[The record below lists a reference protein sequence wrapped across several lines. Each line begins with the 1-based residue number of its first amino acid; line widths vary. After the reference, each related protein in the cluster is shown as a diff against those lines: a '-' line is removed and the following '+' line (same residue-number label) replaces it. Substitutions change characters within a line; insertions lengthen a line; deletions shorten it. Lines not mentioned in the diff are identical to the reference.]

1 MRFTLLHIIFFLLLF
16 SSGFGAA
23 DVFNINFTQSEK
35 TIDANPDD
43 WDASGFNE
51 FSNTNQKGSLQN
63 KVKFQFAWDEQ
74 NFYGIF
80 IVFDKQIIKIV
91 KGMDNPDLF
100 LNDAMELY
108 LDTKNDDEKNRM
120 DLNDYQ
126 FIFDALGDFTI
137 FKGDKNQIKDTAD
150 FKVPKDFGTANILMN
165 VKTSF
170 IGSVNNNTDKDSLYI
185 IEFSIPF
192 SSIGVS
198 PVEGY
203 KMKMGV
209 CLDDRDSRKLSDTTN
224 TNGVVGEMSFMD
236 WNGKTDFGY
245 PADWK
250 PVQLTGKPDF
260 INIINKKFS
269 KVWLLIFSLTFV
281 ISISVIFVLYLRIN
295 KLKNIPVKNEIK
307 ESSLLHVIEKEP
319 DEKILQHKELFD
331 KARKII
337 EDKIEEKIT
346 AENLAKEL
354 ALSLRQLQRIF
365 KDELNTTPTGFITL
379 IKLEKASEML
389 KSGKNVTE
397 AAFAAG
403 FSDSSYFSRV
413 FKKYFG
419 VPPSDFT
426 K

>member
-1 MRFTLLHIIFFLLLF
+1 MRFTRLHIIFFLLLF

-43 WDASGFNE
+43 WDAAGFNE
-51 FSNTNQKGSLQN
+51 FSNTNQKDSLRN

-209 CLDDRDSRKLSDTTN
+209 CLDDRDSRKLSDTIN

-307 ESSLLHVIEKEP
+307 ESTLLHVIEKEP

-419 VPPSDFT
+419 VPPSEYN
-426 K
+426 